1 MYSRNILTHTKS
13 TLICTVLYCCVLR
26 NVLSL
31 LGAGGT
37 YRHSEQTADG
47 NDQRSGERE
56 KERVRK
62 SDRDE
67 ERTRERMIERER
79 KRERERERERER
91 QAEIEAESDRE
102 R

>member
-1 MYSRNILTHTKS
+1 MYSRNISTHTKS
-13 TLICTVLYCCVLR
+13 TLLCTVLHCCVLR

-31 LGAGGT
+31 IGAGGT
-37 YRHSEQTADG
+37 YWHSEQTADG

-67 ERTRERMIERER
+67 ERKTGRDRGRE
-79 KRERERERERER
+79 
-91 QAEIEAESDRE
+91 
-102 R
+102 

>member
-1 MYSRNILTHTKS
+1 MNSVLFFLLFSFCCILLSIIGSRRIHVFKECLDTQS
-13 TLICTVLYCCVLR
+13 TLLCTELYCCVLR

-56 KERVRK
+56 KESVRK

-67 ERTRERMIERER
+67 ERKTGRDRGRE
-79 KRERERERERER
+79 
-91 QAEIEAESDRE
+91 
-102 R
+102 